1 MQCSAVPWAGRYVGV
16 ARYDRSVAV
25 LGSQE
30 EEVEEDKEEE
40 EVKKESEKEE
50 KTRRKLVMTIFYL
63 WRQITLQAPSKRRK
77 QLLRHLEDLVSEA
90 K

>member
-40 EVKKESEKEE
+40 VKEEEEKEE
-50 KTRRKLVMTIFYL
+50 KNK
-63 WRQITLQAPSKRRK
+63 
-77 QLLRHLEDLVSEA
+77 
-90 K
+90 